1 MFGYRHHQ
9 HGRTAGYRL
18 GDAAFSSSIRGAF
31 ALLCAVGMIAA
42 CSENEDAANNAV
54 APNASPAGGSGVDPS
69 TTPQAGAA
77 SPMPATGPT
86 MTGMDASTGTPAPKP
101 AAPVDA
107 GTPSPS
113 SDAGMTNAG
122 AGGGAGTATA
132 GSGGAGAGGA
142 AASPPPVTL
151 PDPNMPGPY
160 EVAKLENV
168 GVGFENPPTAAND
181 KSDGA
186 GCTSFIQSFGGTAD
200 AARDYALFGPNYKVE
215 LYTLYHP
222 KNMVE
227 GQLYPVLS
235 WANGTCAKTNG
246 YDALL
251 THVASHGFIV
261 IATNSR
267 YTGSGKFQL
276 RGLDYIEAENAR
288 EGSPLYKHVDTA
300 KVGLFGHSQGGGST
314 GAASG
319 DPRVKS
325 SVLMHGGGGSML
337 HAPGLFLTGDG
348 DLNPSGVRSNYN
360 AVNGPAAFGS
370 LKMSD
375 HITMMKEPMRMAPEV
390 AAWFRYT
397 LLDDAVAKKWYVG
410 ADCLLCTDSEWAFAQ
425 KNLK

>member
-1 MFGYRHHQ
+1 M
-9 HGRTAGYRL
+9 AAA
-18 GDAAFSSSIRGAF
+18 GDAGA
-31 ALLCAVGMIAA
+31 V
-42 CSENEDAANNAV
+42 
-54 APNASPAGGSGVDPS
+54 P
-69 TTPQAGAA
+69 
-77 SPMPATGPT
+77 TGPL
-86 MTGMDASTGTPAPKP
+86 P
-101 AAPVDA
+101 
-107 GTPSPS
+107 
-113 SDAGMTNAG
+113 
-122 AGGGAGTATA
+122 
-132 GSGGAGAGGA
+132 
-142 AASPPPVTL
+142 L
-151 PDPNMPGPY
+151 PDPNEPGPY

-168 GVGFENPPTAAND
+168 GAGFENPPTSAND
-181 KSDGA
+181 RSDGA
-186 GCTSFIQSFGGTAD
+186 GCTSFIQSFGETAD
-200 AARDYALFGPNYKVE
+200 AAREYALFGPNYKVD
-215 LYTLYHP
+215 LYTLYYP

-276 RGLDYIEAENAR
+276 RGVDYIIAENAR
-288 EGSPLYKHVDTA
+288 ADSPLFKRVDVA

-319 DPRVKS
+319 DPRVKT
-325 SVLMHGGGGSML
+325 SVLMHGGRGNML

-348 DLNPSGVRSNYN
+348 DLSPAGVRSAYD
-360 AVNGPAAFGS
+360 AVSGPSAFGS

-375 HITMMKEPMRMAPEV
+375 HITMMKEPKRMAPEV

-397 LLDDAVAKKWYVG
+397 LLDDEVAKKWYAG
-410 ADCLLCTDSEWAFAQ
+410 TDCVLCKDSEWVYAQ

>member
-1 MFGYRHHQ
+1 MFGRGHYQ
-9 HGRTAGYRL
+9 HGRATERHVVAV
-18 GDAAFSSSIRGAF
+18 FSSSTRAF
-31 ALLCAVGMIAA
+31 GLLCAVGVIAA
-42 CSENEDAANNAV
+42 CGTKGEATNNNTGASGAPSSINPSPAPQAGTLAPTPATAPMTTSMDAGTV
-54 APNASPAGGSGVDPS
+54 KPASPA
-69 TTPQAGAA
+69 
-77 SPMPATGPT
+77 
-86 MTGMDASTGTPAPKP
+86 
-101 AAPVDA
+101 DA
-107 GTPSPS
+107 GTSSPS
-113 SDAGMTNAG
+113 SDAGTSNA
-122 AGGGAGTATA
+122 ADGGGAGTANA

-142 AASPPPVTL
+142 AAGGAAASPQPL
-151 PDPNMPGPY
+151 GDPNMPGPY

-181 KSDGA
+181 RSDGA
-186 GCTSFIQSFGGTAD
+186 GCASFIQSFGGTAE
-200 AARDYALFGPNYKVE
+200 AARDYALFGPDYKVE

-246 YDALL
+246 YNALL

-267 YTGSGKFQL
+267 YTGGGKFQL

-288 EGSPLYKHVDTA
+288 EGSPLFKHVDTS
-300 KVGLFGHSQGGGST
+300 KVGVFGHSQGGGST

-325 SVLMHGGGGSML
+325 SVLMHGGSGNML
-337 HAPGLFLTGDG
+337 HASGLFLTGDG
-348 DLNPSGVRSNYN
+348 DLNPSGVRSAYN

-375 HITMMKEPMRMAPEV
+375 HITMMQEPMRMAPEV

-410 ADCLLCTDSEWAFAQ
+410 TDCLQCTDSEWVYAQ

>member
-1 MFGYRHHQ
+1 MFGFGHHQ
-9 HGRTAGYRL
+9 HGRTIDVRRGVAGLLSNYR
-18 GDAAFSSSIRGAF
+18 SSF
-31 ALLCAVGMIAA
+31 ALLCAVGIIAA
-42 CSENEDAANNAV
+42 CSAKDDASDNNAI
-54 APNASPAGGSGVDPS
+54 APNAPPPAGGDKPS
-69 TTPQAGAA
+69 TMPQAGAMA
-77 SPMPATGPT
+77 PMPATSPT
-86 MTGMDASTGTPAPKP
+86 MTAVDAGAPKP
-101 AAPVDA
+101 APAADA
-107 GTPSPS
+107 GMSSPS
-113 SDAGMTNAG
+113 SDAGMAD
-122 AGGGAGTATA
+122 
-132 GSGGAGAGGA
+132 AGAGGA
-142 AASPPPVTL
+142 AGMATAGAGPAGAGGATASSQPVSL

-168 GVGFENPPTAAND
+168 GAGFENPPTSAND

-186 GCTSFIQSFGGTAD
+186 GCTSFIQSFGGTAE
-200 AARDYALFGPNYKVE
+200 AAREYALFGPDYKVE

-246 YDALL
+246 YDKLL

-325 SVLMHGGGGSML
+325 SVLMHGGSGSML

-360 AVNGPAAFGS
+360 AVSGQAAFGS

-375 HITMMKEPMRMAPEV
+375 HITMMQEPMRMAPEV

-397 LLDDAVAKKWYVG
+397 LLDDAVAKKWYAG
-410 ADCLLCTDSEWAFAQ
+410 ADCLLCTDAEWVYAQ